1 MANGL
6 DAGDSLRRSDK
17 FKFFRGNKTDASAG
31 HRDVPLEDLIT
42 LFNDPT
48 VLDNVGGGGGGATN
62 LGTTQDA
69 TTVTVTSDTG
79 TDATLPQAIASG
91 NAGVMSGADKAKLD
105 GLPTSAPSQADID
118 RLEQNI
124 GLNSLRDAVNGGW
137 AWFNMVDGVADVFT
151 DETGVN
157 TGGASNANYNAAGD
171 YYAPAS
177 AASANLLIQSETTNG
192 STTFTDSTGTH
203 TITANGTAQ
212 HSTAQAQFGSSSISI
227 GGSGNELSIPAST
240 DWAFG
245 TGDFTIDYWIRY
257 TSTVGRYHMGTGAGA
272 NQWAIDQN
280 STTTIRMVFNAVSQT
295 FTVPTMSAG
304 TWYHIAVVRSG
315 NNLRLFV
322 DGTESTT
329 GSLDVTGV
337 DITDSTTGLEIGDGN
352 VALGFTGYME
362 EIRIVKGTA
371 EFTAD
376 FTAPTA
382 PYSLTAQNMT
392 LPSIEFTT
400 QQASPAS
407 ARSVVLYDP
416 IDTVTLNTDLIL
428 EFSRDSGT
436 TWTTATLEAD
446 AVFSGD
452 VLILVTDDIDISA
465 QPAGTGSIIWRITTA
480 NTVDVQIHGVYLQWR

>member
-17 FKFFRGNKTDASAG
+17 FKFFRGNKTDSSAG
-31 HRDVPLEDLIT
+31 ERYVPFEDLFT
-42 LFNDPT
+42 LLN
-48 VLDNVGGGGGGATN
+48 NEGIGGGG
-62 LGTTQDA
+62 D
-69 TTVTVTSDTG
+69 VSSED
-79 TDATLPQAIASG
+79 IA
-91 NAGVMSGADKAKLD
+91 
-105 GLPTSAPSQADID
+105 

-137 AWFNMVDGVADVFT
+137 SWFNMVDGVADVFT
-151 DETGVN
+151 DQTGVN
-157 TGGASNANYNAAGD
+157 TGGASNANYNTTGD

-192 STTFTDSTGTH
+192 STTFTDSTGRH

-212 HSTAQAQFGSSSISI
+212 HDTSQAKFGSSSISI
-227 GGSGNELSIPAST
+227 GGGGNELSIPAST

-257 TSTVGRYHMGTGAGA
+257 TSTVGRYHMGTGTGAGL
-272 NQWAIDQN
+272 WAIDQN
-280 STTTIRMVFNAVSQT
+280 SATTIRIIFDGVINHN
-295 FTVPTMSAG
+295 FTVPSMSAG
-304 TWYHIAVVRSG
+304 TWYHIAVVREG

-329 GSLDVTGV
+329 GSIDVTGA

-352 VALGFTGYME
+352 VALGFVGHME
-362 EIRIVKGTA
+362 EIRIVKGFS
-371 EFTAD
+371 EFSTD
-376 FTAPTA
+376 FSVPTA
-382 PYSLTAQNMT
+382 PYSLIPANMN

-416 IDTVTLNTDLIL
+416 IDAVTLNTDLIL

-436 TWTTATLEAD
+436 TWTAATLEAD
-446 AVFSGD
+446 AAFDGD

-465 QPAGTGSIIWRITTA
+465 QPAGTGSIIWRVTTA
-480 NTVDVQIHGVYLQWR
+480 NNKNLQIHGVYLQWR